1 MYYFRFVK
9 FGKVEN
15 PGALD
20 LSLPQDHPRTK
31 SILESG
37 QYSSKKPA
45 VYIGCPRWA
54 KAELK
59 GFYPKGTKD
68 ELTYY
73 SSQFGAIEMN
83 AFYYRIF
90 PTEIVD
96 KWYDRS
102 AEDFMF
108 FPKVPQLIS
117 QFRRLKNCEHELNDY
132 LVSISHFKEKL
143 GTVFLQMNDN
153 YGPSNFND
161 LARFV
166 EQWPKDL
173 PLSVELRHSDWYNN
187 ASTTDELCQ
196 LLEENKVCHTITDTA
211 GRRDIIHMRLTNN
224 QCFVRFTGSNHVSDI
239 DRLDE
244 WFTRLSQ
251 WKEQGIEQINF
262 FIHQTIE
269 KDLQMLSA
277 RMIKK
282 MNEEWGYD
290 MKVPG
295 EVSEQGSLF

>member
-1 MYYFRFVK
+1 MK

-15 PGALD
+15 PALLD
-20 LSLPQDHPRTK
+20 LSLPVDHKDTARVLK
-31 SILESG
+31 SSG
-37 QYSSKKPA
+37 YDEQKPK
-45 VYIGCPRWA
+45 VFIGCPRWA

-73 SSQFGAIEMN
+73 SSQFNSIEMN

-90 PTEIVD
+90 PTTTVD

-102 AEDFMF
+102 APDFTF

-117 QFRRLKNCEHELNDY
+117 QFRRLKNCENELNDF

-153 YGPSNFND
+153 YNPSNFD
-161 LARFV
+161 DFARFI
-166 EQWPKDL
+166 ENWPKDL
-173 PLSVELRHSDWYNN
+173 PLTAELRNTDWFNDLSVAN
-187 ASTTDELCQ
+187 RLFN
-196 LLEENKVCHTITDTA
+196 LLEENGIGNTITDTA
-211 GRRDIIHMRLTNN
+211 GRRDIIHMRLTNPT
-224 QCFVRFTGSNHVSDI
+224 CFVRFTGANHVSDV

-244 WFTRLSQ
+244 WFERLSD
-251 WKEQGIEQINF
+251 WRGKGIKQINF

-277 RMIKK
+277 RLIQKI
-282 MNEEWGYD
+282 NEEWGYN

-295 EVSEQGSLF
+295 SSQSSLF

>member
-1 MYYFRFVK
+1 MK

-15 PGALD
+15 PGILD
-20 LSLPQDHPRTK
+20 LSLPKDHIDTARV
-31 SILESG
+31 LDQGGYEG
-37 QYSSKKPA
+37 KKPK

-59 GFYPKGTKD
+59 GFYPRGTKD

-73 SSQFGAIEMN
+73 SSQFNSIEMN

-90 PTEIVD
+90 PTTTVD

-102 AEDFMF
+102 ASDFTF

-117 QFRRLKNCEHELNDY
+117 QFRRLKNCENELNDY
-132 LVSISHFKEKL
+132 LISISHFKEKL

-153 YGPSNFND
+153 YGPKNFDD
-161 LARFV
+161 LTKFV
-166 EQWPKDL
+166 KQWPVDL
-173 PLSVELRHSDWYNN
+173 PLSVELRHTEWYNDKHVAN
-187 ASTTDELCQ
+187 ELYAM
-196 LLEENKVCHTITDTA
+196 LEENKVCHTITDTA
-211 GRRDIIHMRLTNN
+211 GRRDIMHMRLTNN
-224 QCFVRFTGSNHVSDI
+224 QCFVRFTGANHPSDI

-244 WFTRLSQ
+244 WFDRLCV
-251 WKEQGIEQINF
+251 WREQGIEQINF

-277 RMIKK
+277 RLIQKINK
-282 MNEEWGYD
+282 EWGYD
-290 MKVPG
+290 MKIPG
-295 EVSEQGSLF
+295 GEAQGSLF

>member
-1 MYYFRFVK
+1 MK

-15 PGALD
+15 PSSLD
-20 LSLPQDHPRTK
+20 LSLPKDHPDTK
-31 SILESG
+31 RVLREG
-37 QYSSKKPA
+37 NYVEQKPK
-45 VYIGCPRWA
+45 VFIGCPRWS

-59 GFYPKGTKD
+59 GLYPRGTKD

-73 SSQFGAIEMN
+73 SSQFNSIEMN

-90 PTEIVD
+90 PAATVD
-96 KWYDRS
+96 KWYERS
-102 AEDFMF
+102 ASDFTF

-117 QFRRLKNCEHELNDY
+117 QFRRLKNCENELNDY

-143 GTVFLQMNDN
+143 GMVFLQMNDN
-153 YGPSNFND
+153 FGPNNFED
-161 LARFV
+161 LTRFI
-166 EQWPKDL
+166 EQWPTDL
-173 PLSVELRHSDWYNN
+173 PLSVELRHTEWYNEPN
-187 ASTTDELCQ
+187 VAQELYVM
-196 LLEENKVCHTITDTA
+196 LEENKVCHTITDTA
-211 GRRDIIHMRLTNN
+211 GRRDIMHMRLTNN
-224 QCFVRFTGSNHVSDI
+224 QCFVRFTGANHPSDI

-244 WFTRLSQ
+244 WFERLTQ

-277 RMIKK
+277 RLISKI
-282 MNEEWGYD
+282 NQEWGYT

-295 EVSEQGSLF
+295 EDVQKSLF

>member
-1 MYYFRFVK
+1 MK

-20 LSLPQDHPRTK
+20 LSLPADH
-31 SILESG
+31 LETLKVLASG
-37 QYSSKKPA
+37 GYDKKMPK
-45 VYIGCPRWA
+45 VHIGCPRWS

-73 SSQFGAIEMN
+73 SSQFNSIEMN

-90 PTEIVD
+90 PAAIVD
-96 KWYDRS
+96 KWYERS
-102 AEDFMF
+102 APDFTF

-117 QFRRLKNCEHELNDY
+117 QFRRLKNCENELNDY

-153 YGPSNFND
+153 YGPNNFDD
-161 LARFV
+161 LTKFV
-166 EQWPKDL
+166 EQWPADL
-173 PLSVELRHSDWYNN
+173 PLSVELRHTDWYNEPTVAN
-187 ASTTDELCQ
+187 ELYSM
-196 LLEENKVCHTITDTA
+196 LEENKVCHTITDTA
-211 GRRDIIHMRLTNN
+211 GRRDIMHMRLTNPS
-224 QCFVRFTGSNHVSDI
+224 CFVRFTGANHPSDI

-244 WFTRLSQ
+244 WFERLTA
-251 WKEQGIEQINF
+251 WREQGVEQINF
-262 FIHQTIE
+262 FIHQTVE

-277 RMIKK
+277 RLIEKI
-282 MNEEWGYD
+282 NTEWGYD
-290 MKVPG
+290 MHVPG
-295 EVSEQGSLF
+295 SEVQGSLF